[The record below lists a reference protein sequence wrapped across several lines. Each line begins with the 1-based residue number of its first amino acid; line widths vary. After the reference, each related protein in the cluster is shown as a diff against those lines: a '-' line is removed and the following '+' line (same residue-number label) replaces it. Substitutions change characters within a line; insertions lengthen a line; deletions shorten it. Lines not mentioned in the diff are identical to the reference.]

1 MMMLDTIYLQL
12 TDIIWGEAGEAD
24 DHIVP
29 YQEGNENYGNN
40 KAWSQEPAS
49 IKPTERKATGAKI
62 DFNGKKLESVSNF
75 NSNERNSP
83 SGFGMDSWS
92 DLSLSNAAQADQDSM
107 GTEVTDNVAEITKFC
122 SPSGVKAEL
131 DKDPKIF
138 QNPDEGKDEGDFVD
152 YSWDNIGSFDDL
164 DRIFRYAPISESF
177 FLYLTEASSQSS
189 PHEKTCNDD
198 PIFGHVNLGN
208 ADELWSSSK
217 DVSNSP
223 VKSFPLSAESPSLE
237 LGALESISDH
247 VEVKSEFEQDV
258 LSLTISHEKLNNS
271 TLDLQNAHAILDH
284 AESPGGKIKP
294 IVKEQIDLDVGR
306 NASTL
311 DSGLVVEN
319 VATPDNYADKG
330 YRQKNLVKGRK
341 KSEEKNEGKL
351 LQDMYG
357 TWSPTGKYENQQA
370 HSMLQSSVSPV
381 LSQQRQLDKSE
392 TLQYQQISGSF
403 VTPSAYG
410 NLTNPYPAMPV
421 LAHVQSGEFKNQP
434 LLSGYEVSPGKA
446 NPANKSAAAPT
457 KPLTMTPQEKI
468 EKLRRRQQMQAMLAI
483 QKQQLQLNHQIS
495 PRDHC
500 RPPKFLENQIQ
511 HVEGADFEV
520 EDLSTL
526 PSFDPNS
533 PIEQDDSNT
542 SYLAVDNS
550 SAEDTILYR
559 LQDVI
564 AKLDVRIRLCIRDS
578 LFRLAQSAMQ
588 RHYASDTIST
598 DKSSW
603 DEPEVIAKAEAN
615 SSSRYT
621 RMPDEETETNPIDRT
636 VAHLLFHRPLE
647 LSGKHTETPDSP
659 ASSKFPYDRGAMR
672 LLNFPTA
679 SMPEGSKIMF
689 SHQGSKDPCPLPEPQ
704 HVDQFKTS
712 SCLDTSENASN
723 CGTAD
728 SGGAAEV
735 EASQ

>member
-1 MMMLDTIYLQL
+1 MFDWNDEEL

-164 DRIFRYAPISESF
+164 DRIFS
-177 FLYLTEASSQSS
+177 
-189 PHEKTCNDD
+189 NDD

-223 VKSFPLSAESPSLE
+223 
-237 LGALESISDH
+237 
-247 VEVKSEFEQDV
+247 
-258 LSLTISHEKLNNS
+258 
-271 TLDLQNAHAILDH
+271 NAHAILDH

-403 VTPSAYG
+403 VTPAYG

-483 QKQQLQLNHQIS
+483 QKQQLQFNHQIS

-598 DKSSW
+598 NKSSW

>member
-1 MMMLDTIYLQL
+1 MFDWNDEEL

-164 DRIFRYAPISESF
+164 DRIFS
-177 FLYLTEASSQSS
+177 
-189 PHEKTCNDD
+189 NDD

-223 VKSFPLSAESPSLE
+223 
-237 LGALESISDH
+237 
-247 VEVKSEFEQDV
+247 
-258 LSLTISHEKLNNS
+258 
-271 TLDLQNAHAILDH
+271 NAHAILDH